1 MNCVW
6 EVLTLGNDTYVCWQF
21 WMSPVSR
28 NLKLLPR
35 FTRLASSV
43 DNLKPLSSWIAWKAR
58 RFPDHIALHRCA
70 MQPCS
75 GQEYAGHLCAD
86 AKSAE
91 KSAAEQALQATRCK
105 LLSPI
110 FAAKLRAF
118 QTYPKLSLKQNAS
131 HGQILVDS
139 TTYFVLVNW
148 HELSE
153 TTAQTCSH
161 YRQISF

>member
-1 MNCVW
+1 
-6 EVLTLGNDTYVCWQF
+6 
-21 WMSPVSR
+21 
-28 NLKLLPR
+28 
-35 FTRLASSV
+35 
-43 DNLKPLSSWIAWKAR
+43 
-58 RFPDHIALHRCA
+58 

-139 TTYFVLVNW
+139 TTYFVLVN
-148 HELSE
+148 
-153 TTAQTCSH
+153 
-161 YRQISF
+161 